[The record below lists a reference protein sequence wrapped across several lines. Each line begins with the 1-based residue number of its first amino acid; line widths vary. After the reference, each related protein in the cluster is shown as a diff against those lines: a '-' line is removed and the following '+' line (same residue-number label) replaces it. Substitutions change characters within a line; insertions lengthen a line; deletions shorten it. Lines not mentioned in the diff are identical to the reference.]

1 MPRTASRSSWSGGS
15 EVTPDDERFLRRA
28 VALAQASRDG
38 GQAPYGSLL
47 VGPDGRVLAEDHNTV
62 LADGDITAHPEQKLA
77 RWAAREL
84 DRATVSATTM
94 YTSCQPCPMC
104 TGAIDRSGLGRVVY
118 ALSARQFAE
127 RYPAS
132 VAPPVPQEGPF
143 LFDEAVA
150 VLDGYER

>member
-1 MPRTASRSSWSGGS
+1 M
-15 EVTPDDERFLRRA
+15 TPDDETFLRRA
-28 VALAQASRDG
+28 IALARASREA

-47 VGPDGRVLAEDHNTV
+47 VGPDGQVLAEDHNTV
-62 LADGDITAHPEQKLA
+62 LADRDIAAHPEQKLA

-84 DRATVSATTM
+84 DRAIVATTTM

-104 TGAIDRSGLGRVVY
+104 AGAIDRSGLGRVVF
-118 ALSARQFAE
+118 ALSAQQFAE
-127 RYPAS
+127 RYPDS
-132 VAPPVPQEGPF
+132 VAPPVPQEGPA

>member
-1 MPRTASRSSWSGGS
+1 MI
-15 EVTPDDERFLRRA
+15 PDDERFLRRA
-28 VALAQASRDG
+28 IALAQASRDA

-62 LADGDITAHPEQKLA
+62 LADGDIAAHPEQKLA

-84 DRATVSATTM
+84 DRATAAATTM

>member
-1 MPRTASRSSWSGGS
+1 M
-15 EVTPDDERFLRRA
+15 TPDDEEFLRRA
-28 VALAQASRDG
+28 IALAWASRDE

-62 LADGDITAHPEQKLA
+62 LADGDIAAHPEQKLA

-84 DRATVSATTM
+84 DRTTAAATTM
-94 YTSCQPCPMC
+94 YTSSQPCRMC
-104 TGAIDRSGLGRVVY
+104 TGPTGGGGWGGGVS
-118 ALSARQFAE
+118 ALRARQSAGLS
-127 RYPAS
+127 PAS
-132 VAPPVPQEGPF
+132 AAPPVLQEGPF

>member
-1 MPRTASRSSWSGGS
+1 M
-15 EVTPDDERFLRRA
+15 TPHDEEFLRRA
-28 VALAQASRDG
+28 IALARASREA

-62 LADGDITAHPEQKLA
+62 LADGDIAAHPEQKLA

-84 DRATVSATTM
+84 DDATAAATTM

-118 ALSARQFAE
+118 ALSAQQFAE

-132 VAPPVPQEGPF
+132 VASAVPQEGPA
-143 LFDEAVA
+143 LYDEAVA
-150 VLDGYER
+150 ALDGYER